1 MKKNL
6 ENEII
11 LHNDEYYYQIIR
23 KNIKKERIKQN
34 LTQQMLGDMTGLSRE
49 YITDIENEKRNKHF
63 TIAVI
68 GRIADALNINIEKLF
83 KNE

>member
-1 MKKNL
+1 MINSKK
-6 ENEII
+6 EVV
-11 LHNDEYYYQIIR
+11 LHNDEFYYQIIR
-23 KNIKKERIKQN
+23 KNIKKERLNQN

-68 GRIADALNINIEKLF
+68 GRIADALNINICDLF
-83 KNE
+83 KEL

>member
-1 MKKNL
+1 MKKNIN
-6 ENEII
+6 EKEII

-23 KNIKKERIKQN
+23 KNIKKERIKRN
-34 LTQQMLGDMTGLSRE
+34 ITQQMLGDMTGLSRE

-68 GRIADALNINIEKLF
+68 GRISDALNIDIRDLF
-83 KNE
+83 IQ

>member
-1 MKKNL
+1 MINSKK
-6 ENEII
+6 EVV
-11 LHNDEYYYQIIR
+11 LHNDEFYYQVIR
-23 KNIKKERIKQN
+23 KNIKKERLNQN

-68 GRIADALNINIEKLF
+68 GRIADALNINICDLF
-83 KNE
+83 KEL

>member
-6 ENEII
+6 KNEII
-11 LHNDEYYYQIIR
+11 LHDDEYYYQIIR

-68 GRIADALNINIEKLF
+68 GRIADALNIDIEKLF
-83 KNE
+83 SEE

>member
-1 MKKNL
+1 MMNSKK
-6 ENEII
+6 EIV
-11 LHNDEYYYQIIR
+11 LHDDEFYYQIIR
-23 KNIKKERIKQN
+23 KNIKKERLSQN

-68 GRIADALNINIEKLF
+68 GRIADALNINICDLF
-83 KNE
+83 KEI

>member
-1 MKKNL
+1 MKDL

-11 LHNDEYYYQIIR
+11 LHDDEYYYQIIR
-23 KNIKKERIKQN
+23 TNIKKERLKQN

-49 YITDIENEKRNKHF
+49 YITDIENEKRKKHF

-68 GRIADALNINIEKLF
+68 GRIADALKISIKDLF
-83 KNE
+83 NE